1 MEISNDKQYTWIYRK
16 DLSVSICEEQ
26 RSERHVVNDRC
37 KHHVIRVSARVE
49 VKWSSQESMLT
60 LANTHPLVHVH
71 SLTVLL
77 HI

>member
-1 MEISNDKQYTWIYRK
+1 MSYLHGYTGK
-16 DLSVSICEEQ
+16 IC
-26 RSERHVVNDRC
+26 RSQSARNKEVRGTWSMTDANTD
-37 KHHVIRVSARVE
+37 VIRVSARVE

-60 LANTHPLVHVH
+60 LTNTHPLVHVH